1 MKGNLM
7 LKLLLGSLMLGMTA
21 LMAPAVHAES
31 EPTKAINFEFVD
43 VNGQKLKLSDFKGK
57 WVLVNFWA
65 PWCPLCW
72 VEVPTLNELN
82 KRKDFVVIGV
92 GLDYGPD
99 ESVVKDTASR
109 HSIEFHAVVAGG
121 ARRNPDSPFRQV
133 GPVDFYPTSYIYD
146 PKVKSSCSFRG
157 RSDEQDSGLHGR
169 LQTEEHPIGG
179 AKQVMPEPASAIKEV
194 TFSKP
199 GISDSPAKAFPGR
212 QESTGA
218 HNDILMLCELADRL
232 LTDGMFFTII
242 ADFSGSVAQSVEQRT
257 FNPLVASS
265 SLARPTIAGC

>member
-1 MKGNLM
+1 MRFSLKGLIM
-7 LKLLLGSLMLGMTA
+7 RKLLLGSLMMGMAAFFTA
-21 LMAPAVHAES
+21 PVHASS

-43 VNGQKLKLSDFKGK
+43 VNGKNLKLSDFKGK

-99 ESVVKDTASR
+99 ENVVKDTANR

-146 PKVKSSCSFRG
+146 PNGEIVMFIPGQVRMNKILAFMEDYKAKNTQYAGSKQPDAG
-157 RSDEQDSGLHGR
+157 AASG
-169 LQTEEHPIGG
+169 
-179 AKQVMPEPASAIKEV
+179 IKEV
-194 TFSKP
+194 TYGKP
-199 GISDSPAKAFPGR
+199 EAVSPAKASPANR
-212 QESTGA
+212 KA
-218 HNDILMLCELADRL
+218 P
-232 LTDGMFFTII
+232 
-242 ADFSGSVAQSVEQRT
+242 RT
-257 FNPLVASS
+257 
-265 SLARPTIAGC
+265 TTY

>member
-1 MKGNLM
+1 MR
-7 LKLLLGSLMLGMTA
+7 KLLIGSLMMGLAA
-21 LMAPAVHAES
+21 LMPSAPVVADS

-43 VNGQKLKLSDFKGK
+43 VNGKVLKLSDFKGK

-82 KRKDFVVIGV
+82 KRNDFVVIGV

-99 ESVVKDTASR
+99 ESIVKDTASR

-146 PKVKSSCSFRG
+146 PNGEIVMFIPGQVRMNKILAFMEDYQAKNTRFAGSK
-157 RSDEQDSGLHGR
+157 RSDAAP
-169 LQTEEHPIGG
+169 TTPI
-179 AKQVMPEPASAIKEV
+179 QEV
-194 TFSKP
+194 TYSKP
-199 GISDSPAKAFPGR
+199 GTRAPAAKK
-212 QESTGA
+212 
-218 HNDILMLCELADRL
+218 
-232 LTDGMFFTII
+232 
-242 ADFSGSVAQSVEQRT
+242 
-257 FNPLVASS
+257 
-265 SLARPTIAGC
+265 PTKTTTY